1 MRGKS
6 WIVLFT
12 VMLAWPTLGH
22 AEDLVK
28 EVKKAVERSTLDQ
41 PGTKPFHLKASVAPS
56 RDRDKEYGLTG
67 EVEIWWASPTKW
79 KREMRSAEF
88 HRVEIVDGEHDWQK
102 NEGDYFPEWLRQ
114 TSVALV
120 KPVPPLGQVL
130 EQVKTAEVRHLM
142 GMTNINW
149 ITVTGTSDVRNILRS
164 YVALRDSTGL
174 LLYAGGFG
182 WGGEF
187 KDYADFHGRMI
198 ARTVNVGTPQVTAKV
213 TVLEDLGDPPA
224 GLFDADAKNADAQP
238 LRTLLID
245 EPTLRKNLLPMPPP
259 LWPPLKDGPLEGNVT
274 TEVVVDREGKVRE
287 ITSVVSEN
295 SGVNEAGRQALVAMR
310 FRPFLVD
317 GTPVQVMSQIT
328 LPFKTLRPA
337 GAENFE
343 SARAY
348 FERGRRV
355 GFAADGSGGPYVLRA
370 EFQAKVKAGTVEKGH
385 YTDTWMAADQWRRE
399 ASIGDSSYV
408 RAQHGEKRYELAE
421 GPDAGLLKFLLRLME
436 PIPAIDTFQ
445 EADWRIKR
453 DTVNSASTVRVLTGY
468 ESPEGKLD
476 AAQVRGYWF
485 DDSGLLVK
493 TYFRGIETQRSEFE
507 DFAGVKIARRIDVLK
522 DEVLAMRI
530 HVTDVT
536 PAGSISPTTFEVP
549 KHEWTR
555 AFTDEVR

>member
-1 MRGKS
+1 MRRKL
-6 WIVLFT
+6 WVVVFALI
-12 VMLAWPTLGH
+12 LAWPTRAH
-22 AEDLVK
+22 AENLVK

-41 PGTKPFHLKASVAPS
+41 TGTRPFHLKASLAPS
-56 RDRDKEYGLTG
+56 RDRDKDYGLTG

-88 HRVEIVDGEHDWQK
+88 HCVEIVDGERDWQK
-102 NEGDYFPEWLRQ
+102 SEGDYYPEWLRE
-114 TSVALV
+114 TTIALV
-120 KPVPPLGQVL
+120 KPVPPLDQVL
-130 EQVKTAEVRHLM
+130 EQVKTAEVRRLM
-142 GMTNINW
+142 GMTNIDW
-149 ITVTGTSDVRNILRS
+149 ITATGTADVRNIS
-164 YVALRDSTGL
+164 TSNVALRDSTGL
-174 LLYAGGFG
+174 LLYASGFG

-198 ARTVNVGTPQVTAKV
+198 ARTVNVGTPQVTARV
-213 TVLEDLGDPPA
+213 TTLEDLGDPSA
-224 GLFDADAKNADAQP
+224 GLFDADAKNADVQP

-245 EPTLRKNLLPMPPP
+245 EPTLRKNLLPMQPPS
-259 LWPPLKDGPLEGNVT
+259 WPPLKDGPLEGNVT
-274 TEVVVDREGKVRE
+274 TEVVIDREGKVRE
-287 ITSVVSEN
+287 IKSVVSEN
-295 SGVNEAGRQALVAMR
+295 SGVNEAGRRAFVAMR
-310 FRPFLVD
+310 FRPFLLD
-317 GTPVQVMSQIT
+317 GMPVQVMSQVT

-337 GAENFE
+337 GAEIFE

-355 GFAADGSGGPYVLRA
+355 GFAAGGSGAPYVLRA

-385 YTDTWMAADQWRRE
+385 YTDTWIAAEQWRRE

-421 GPDAGLLKFLLRLME
+421 GPDAGFLKFVLKLME
-436 PIPAIDTFQ
+436 PIPAIDRFQ
-445 EADWRIKR
+445 EADWKIKR
-453 DTVNSASTVRVLTGY
+453 DPVNSASTVRVLTGY

-493 TYFRGIETQRSEFE
+493 TYFSGIETQRSEFE
-507 DFAGVKIARRIDVLK
+507 DFAGAKIARQIDVLK

-530 HVTDVT
+530 HITDVT
-536 PAGSISPTTFEVP
+536 PAGSISPTTFELP
-549 KHEWTR
+549 KHEWVR